1 MDKRLGM
8 LGLAAK
14 AGNVASGGFSTEKAI
29 TEGKAYF
36 VIIAEDAS
44 DNTKKKFENKCRYY
58 GIPYVIC
65 GKMDELGH
73 MIGKES
79 RTSLAITDERFAENF
94 IKKFSPDGNKRCN
107 E

>member
-44 DNTKKKFENKCRYY
+44 DNTKKSFSNSCSFYEVTYIEY
-58 GIPYVIC
+58 GT
-65 GKMDELGH
+65 KESLGH
-73 MIGKES
+73 AIGKEYRAS
-79 RTSLAITDERFAENF
+79 IVVCDENLSLSIQDKIR
-94 IKKFSPDGNKRCN
+94 
-107 E
+107 

>member
-14 AGNVASGGFSTEKAI
+14 AGSVASGGFAAEKAI

-44 DNTKKKFENKCRYY
+44 DNTKKKFENKSRYY
-58 GIPYVIC
+58 GIPYVMC
-65 GKMDELGH
+65 GNMDELGH
-73 MIGKES
+73 AIGKED
-79 RTSLAITDERFAENF
+79 RTVLVITDEGFAKTF
-94 IKKFSPDGNKRCN
+94 IKKFSPNGN
-107 E
+107 

>member
-14 AGNVASGGFSTEKAI
+14 AGSVASGGFAAEKAI

-44 DNTKKKFENKCRYY
+44 DNTKKKFENKSRYY
-58 GIPYVIC
+58 GSPYVMC
-65 GKMDELGH
+65 GNMDELGH
-73 MIGKES
+73 AIGKED
-79 RTSLAITDERFAENF
+79 RTVLAITDEGFAKTF
-94 IKKFSPDGNKRCN
+94 IKKFGPNGN
-107 E
+107 